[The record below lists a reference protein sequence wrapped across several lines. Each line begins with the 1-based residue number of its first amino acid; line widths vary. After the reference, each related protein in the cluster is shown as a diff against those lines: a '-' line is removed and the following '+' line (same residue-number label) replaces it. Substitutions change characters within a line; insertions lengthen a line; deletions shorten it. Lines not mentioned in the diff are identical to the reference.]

1 MAKIE
6 AVHPADYRDEMWHGS
21 SAVTM
26 RQMVFGMN
34 DGLVATVGLV
44 AGLTFAGSSQR
55 LLLGATLAAIT
66 AAVVSMALGSFLSTR
81 TEVHYQKAQMRR
93 EQSEIEHR
101 PEEELEEMRQIYTG
115 YGFSADEV
123 AIFLNRFQQ
132 DQKLWL
138 NLMLRDELGI
148 IPETFESPWI
158 NAGQMA
164 LAVLAGSIPPLVPNI
179 LLTRPTLAFPWAI
192 ILAILTAFGLGA
204 ATGRITGRL
213 WWRSGLSFLGVASV
227 AAMIG
232 MGAGAFIAPLFA

>member
-101 PEEELEEMRQIYTG
+101 KIPGLGHFVIRCP
-115 YGFSADEV
+115 YGHVQALFNHARRKRPVLKHLYAISAANGLFHLHD
-123 AIFLNRFQQ
+123 
-132 DQKLWL
+132 
-138 NLMLRDELGI
+138 
-148 IPETFESPWI
+148 
-158 NAGQMA
+158 
-164 LAVLAGSIPPLVPNI
+164 VLL
-179 LLTRPTLAFPWAI
+179 
-192 ILAILTAFGLGA
+192 LGA
-204 ATGRITGRL
+204 AAENHPSRV
-213 WWRSGLSFLGVASV
+213 RSMLPPHDLAN
-227 AAMIG
+227 AAWS
-232 MGAGAFIAPLFA
+232 ALPTDFPVRR